1 MRELKAEKVRD
12 MTVDEIE
19 TRIREL
25 HEELFNLRFRNAMRQ
40 LQNPVLIRERRRDIA
55 RMRTILVEHRT
66 GKRKLS
72 GHGDAPQAGAAVAA
86 REPAK
91 AAKAVKEPKRETTE
105 RKRAPKEAKK
115 AAKEPKK

>member
-19 TRIREL
+19 NRIRG
-25 HEELFNLRFRNAMRQ
+25 Q

-72 GHGDAPQAGAAVAA
+72 GHGDTPQAGAAVAA
-86 REPAK
+86 REPAKAAK

>member
-1 MRELKAEKVRD
+1 MRELKAEKIRD
-12 MTVDEIE
+12 MTEDEIE

-55 RMRTILVEHRT
+55 RMRTILVEHRK
-66 GKRKLS
+66 GVRKLS
-72 GHGDAPQAGAAVAA
+72 GHGDTPQAGAAAVAP
-86 REPAK
+86 R

-105 RKRAPKEAKK
+105 RKRAPNEAKK
-115 AAKEPKK
+115 AAKESKK